1 MDAMTTQTAFSSSFA
16 AEIRARLSRMASPT
30 RRRMEAAKRRAATA
44 DRISK
49 ILAARDARAQQARRV
64 DAAYTIAS
72 TIRAVRE
79 ERRSRAISAVLMCG
93 IALCAIAQATIAV
106 SSI

>member
-1 MDAMTTQTAFSSSFA
+1 
-16 AEIRARLSRMASPT
+16 
-30 RRRMEAAKRRAATA
+30 MEATKRRAATA

-79 ERRSRAISAVLMCG
+79 ERRDRAISAGLLFG
-93 IALCAIAQATIAV
+93 IALCGFAQTALAV

>member
-1 MDAMTTQTAFSSSFA
+1 MDAMTTQTAFSSSFV

-30 RRRMEAAKRRAATA
+30 RRRVEASKRRAATA
-44 DRISK
+44 DRISQ
-49 ILAARDARAQQARRV
+49 ILADRADRAQQADRA
-64 DAAYTIAS
+64 DAAHKFATAA
-72 TIRAVRE
+72 RAVRE